1 MFIHQ
6 FSAELMQHVLSY
18 IFNLGM
24 DGFDIIT
31 IEGKFGRKD
40 VFEDELVFNLDTIS
54 KFIRNG
60 KEKR

>member
-1 MFIHQ
+1 MYNGQ
-6 FSAELMQHVLSY
+6 VLYKGELVS
-18 IFNLGM
+18 IVCSSDSDCGI
-24 DGFDIIT
+24 DIIT

-60 KEKR
+60 KEKI